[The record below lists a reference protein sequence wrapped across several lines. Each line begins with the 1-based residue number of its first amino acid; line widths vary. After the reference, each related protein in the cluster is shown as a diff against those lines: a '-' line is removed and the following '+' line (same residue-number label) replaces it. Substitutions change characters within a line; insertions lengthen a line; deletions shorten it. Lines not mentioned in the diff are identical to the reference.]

1 MSWPAALLTRRRRVF
16 ALFVLAELTLVMA
29 IPFLAIAGYH
39 TLLGSQAGT
48 FIEEPEEGD
57 PGWRA
62 LVAPSPITAVVET
75 EGGALTG
82 LALLVGPVD
91 GPSVVVTGDSEV
103 ELAAARFDAGVTEAG
118 GTVIVVPG
126 TLVVDDSPLAARSP
140 DDAVAAV
147 ETMLRLEID
156 TVDVVDEGRWSSI
169 LGPTTYRLANPD
181 PVVDDEG
188 RPLLEVGEIE
198 VGAGEAAAFLGR
210 PAPDSDPITLLFRRQ
225 LFWTALT
232 ESPPGAD
239 EVDDELTTT
248 LHTLVGPGSQVV
260 ILPLVDVVP
269 DPEPDLSAA
278 EALIREVV
286 PIPAGAHP
294 GDRLQVRIL
303 DRTGAADLESIAADV
318 ASTGSEVVEIGYAQD
333 FDGGLT
339 HLVVPPGVAGPAIT
353 ELATLTGA
361 TTVLDNDI
369 EDDAVV
375 TLLVGS
381 DYGVAAS

>member
-1 MSWPAALLTRRRRVF
+1 M
-16 ALFVLAELTLVMA
+16 LAELTLIMA

-48 FIEEPEEGD
+48 FIEEPEEGE

-62 LVAPSPITAVVET
+62 LVAPSPVTAVVET

-82 LALLVGPVD
+82 IALLVGPVD
-91 GPSVVVTGDSEV
+91 GPSVVVSGESEV
-103 ELAAARFDAGVTEAG
+103 ELAAARFDAGVLEAG

-126 TLVVDDSPLAARSP
+126 TLVIEGAPLAARSP
-140 DDAVAAV
+140 EEAVAAV
-147 ETMLRLEID
+147 ETALRLDID
-156 TVDVVDEGRWSSI
+156 TVDIVDENRWSAI
-169 LGPTTYRLANPD
+169 LGPTTYRLSNPD

-188 RPLLEVGEIE
+188 NPLLEVGEID

-225 LFWTALT
+225 LFWTALI
-232 ESPPGAD
+232 EEPPGGD
-239 EVDDELTTT
+239 EAGDELTAT
-248 LHTLVGPGSQVV
+248 LNTFVGPGSQVV

-269 DPEPDLSAA
+269 DPDPDLSAS

-294 GDRLQVRIL
+294 GDRLQVRVI
-303 DRTGAADLESIAADV
+303 DRTGAADLESVAADV
-318 ASTGSEVVEIGYAQD
+318 ASAGSEVVEIGYAQE

-339 HLVVPPGVAGPAIT
+339 HLVVPLGVDDPAIT
-353 ELATLTGA
+353 ELAAITGA

-369 EDDAVV
+369 EDDSVV
-375 TLLVGS
+375 TLLVGT